1 MTEIYPDDGQLVNAT
16 PAPTRISGLPD
27 GDKATFLQ
35 LWQKW
40 QQHSNKNKLLSVY
53 YDGHRAFQDLG
64 ISIPPQMTRTKAAL
78 GWPQKVVTMLARRH
92 VFEGYS
98 LNGAPDAFEANE
110 ILSANNYDL
119 DLAQAI
125 TSAYKHSFSLL
136 TVTRG
141 DETIGEPPVVVQAR
155 DAEWSAAL
163 WDTRRRIIEAA
174 LTIDQT
180 DKYGQPSGAIMHT
193 PTAIW
198 RIDAKENGGGWKAEK
213 LGDTPNRIFV
223 EALCY
228 DPQLNRPL
236 GHSRITREVRYLTD
250 AAVRTMVRA
259 ETSAEFFSS
268 PQRYV
273 LGAERA
279 DFAGQDRWSAIM
291 ARVQVLEPNENGDI
305 PSVGQFSQMTMSPHL
320 EMYRQLAQN
329 LCAATNLPQSAIGV
343 FAENPASAEAMQ
355 AAEAALA
362 DEAEYQWRIFSA
374 PLRRTL
380 QNIIMVRDKLD
391 EPPAES
397 WKTSVKWTPARYS
410 SPSSAADFA
419 VKMVSAFPS
428 LQESQTLMR
437 RAGLTEDDLADIN
450 AENRKKNA
458 VSLLDRALAATNN
471 GNTVDENSEN
481 GENAANSSA
490 ANDNGGD
497 NADNANNSNGSNGS
511 NLGVN
516 NAPNTRSRVKRNIKL
531 SGGTKTPI
539 N

>member
-1 MTEIYPDDGQLVNAT
+1 MTEIYPDDGRLVNAT

-27 GDKATFLQ
+27 EDHATFLQ

-174 LTIDQT
+174 LTIDKT
-180 DKYGQPSGAIMHT
+180 DKYGRPTGSIMYT

-198 RIDAKENGGGWKAEK
+198 RIDARENGGGWQAEK

-250 AAVRTMVRA
+250 AAVRTMVRT

-355 AAEAALA
+355 AAEAGLA
-362 DEAEYQWRIFSA
+362 DEAEYQWRIFAA

-450 AENRKKNA
+450 AEIRKKNA

-471 GNTVDENSEN
+471 GDLADENNENTENSDATNNDEN
-481 GENAANSSA
+481 GGADNAANNAGS
-490 ANDNGGD
+490 NNGGG
-497 NADNANNSNGSNGS
+497 NLIANN
-511 NLGVN
+511 
-516 NAPNTRSRVKRNIKL
+516 PTNTRNRVKRNIKL
-531 SGGTKTPI
+531 PSGTKTPI

>member
-1 MTEIYPDDGQLVNAT
+1 MTEIYPDDGQLVTAT

-27 GDKATFLQ
+27 DDHATFLQ

-136 TVTRG
+136 TVTQG
-141 DETIGEPPVVVQAR
+141 DESIGEPPVVVQAR

-174 LTIDQT
+174 LTIDKT
-180 DKYGQPSGAIMHT
+180 NKYGQPTGAIMYT

-198 RIDAKENGGGWKAEK
+198 RIDARENGGGWQAEK

-329 LCAATNLPQSAIGV
+329 LCAATNIPQSAIGV

-362 DEAEYQWRIFSA
+362 DEAEYQWRIFAA

-450 AENRKKNA
+450 AEIRKKNT

-471 GNTVDENSEN
+471 ENVVDENDESTEN
-481 GENAANSSA
+481 GDAN
-490 ANDNGGD
+490 NGDENGG
-497 NADNANNSNGSNGS
+497 ADNATNNVGNNNGGG

-516 NAPNTRSRVKRNIKL
+516 NLANTRNKVKRNIKL
-531 SGGTKTPI
+531 PGGTKTPI

>member
-1 MTEIYPDDGQLVNAT
+1 MTEIYPDDGRLVNAT

-27 GDKATFLQ
+27 NDHATFLQ

-78 GWPQKVVTMLARRH
+78 GWPQKVVTMLSRRH

-98 LNGAPDAFEANE
+98 LNGAPDAFETNE
-110 ILSANNYDL
+110 ILSANNYNL

-174 LTIDQT
+174 LTIDKT
-180 DKYGQPSGAIMHT
+180 DKYGQPTGAIMHT
-193 PTAIW
+193 HTAIW
-198 RIDAKENGGGWKAEK
+198 RIDARENGGGWKAEK

-355 AAEAALA
+355 ASEAALA
-362 DEAEYQWRIFSA
+362 DEAEYQWRIFAA

-380 QNIIMVRDKLD
+380 QNIIMIRDKLD

-471 GNTVDENSEN
+471 ENVADEN
-481 GENAANSSA
+481 GENTENGDANN
-490 ANDNGGD
+490 NDENGG
-497 NADNANNSNGSNGS
+497 ADNATNNAGNNNGGG

-516 NAPNTRSRVKRNIKL
+516 NLTNTRNRVKRNIKL
-531 SGGTKTPI
+531 PGGTKTQI

>member
-27 GDKATFLQ
+27 DDRATFLQ

-136 TVTRG
+136 TVTQG

-174 LTIDQT
+174 LTIDKT
-180 DKYGQPSGAIMHT
+180 DKYGQPVGAIMYTH
-193 PTAIW
+193 TAIW
-198 RIDAKENGGGWKAEK
+198 RIDARENGGGWKAEK

-329 LCAATNLPQSAIGV
+329 LCAATNIPQSAIGV

-362 DEAEYQWRIFSA
+362 DEAEYQWRIFTA

-450 AENRKKNA
+450 AEIRKKNA

-471 GNTVDENSEN
+471 ENVDESVENTENSD
-481 GENAANSSA
+481 AANNDGDDNVNSA
-490 ANDNGGD
+490 GNNNGG
-497 NADNANNSNGSNGS
+497 NGNGNNLNANN
-511 NLGVN
+511 
-516 NAPNTRSRVKRNIKL
+516 PTNTRNRVKRNIKL
-531 SGGTKTPI
+531 PGGTKTPI

>member
-1 MTEIYPDDGQLVNAT
+1 MTEIYPDDGHLVSAT

-27 GDKATFLQ
+27 EDQTTFLR

-40 QQHSNKNKLLSVY
+40 QQHSAKNKLLSVY

-78 GWPQKVVTMLARRH
+78 GWPQKVVTMLSRRH

-174 LTIDQT
+174 LTIDKT
-180 DKYGQPSGAIMHT
+180 DKYGQPSGAIMYTH
-193 PTAIW
+193 TAIW
-198 RIDAKENGGGWKAEK
+198 RIDARENGGGWKAEK

-250 AAVRTMVRA
+250 AAVRTMVRT

-329 LCAATNLPQSAIGV
+329 LCAATNLPQSAIGI
-343 FAENPASAEAMQ
+343 FAENPSSAEAMQ
-355 AAEAALA
+355 ASEAALA
-362 DEAEYQWRIFSA
+362 DEAEYQWRIFAA

-391 EPPAES
+391 EPPQES

-450 AENRKKNA
+450 AEIRKKNA
-458 VSLLDRALAATNN
+458 VSLLDRALAAMNNENPAVENDENAENGDATNN
-471 GNTVDENSEN
+471 DENGDADN
-481 GENAANSSA
+481 TTNNAGSN
-490 ANDNGGD
+490 NGGSSL
-497 NADNANNSNGSNGS
+497 N
-511 NLGVN
+511 VN
-516 NAPNTRSRVKRNIKL
+516 NPTNTRNRVKRNIKL
-531 SGGTKTPI
+531 PGGTKTPI

>member
-1 MTEIYPDDGQLVNAT
+1 MTEIYPDDGRLVSAT

-27 GDKATFLQ
+27 EDRITFLR

-98 LNGAPDAFEANE
+98 LNGAPNAFEANE

-136 TVTRG
+136 TVTCG

-174 LTIDQT
+174 LTIDKT
-180 DKYGQPSGAIMHT
+180 NKLGQPAGAIMYTH
-193 PTAIW
+193 TAIW

-329 LCAATNLPQSAIGV
+329 LCAATNLPQSAIGI
-343 FAENPASAEAMQ
+343 FADNPSSAEAMQ
-355 AAEAALA
+355 ASEAALA
-362 DEAEYQWRIFSA
+362 DEAEYQWRIFTA

-471 GNTVDENSEN
+471 KSPADENAKNVDN
-481 GENAANSSA
+481 GDAANADGDNGDNTNNAAN
-490 ANDNGGD
+490 NNGG
-497 NADNANNSNGSNGS
+497 NGGNPGINNPSNTKN
-511 NLGVN
+511 
-516 NAPNTRSRVKRNIKL
+516 RVKRNIKL
-531 SGGTKTPI
+531 PGGTKTPI
-539 N
+539 S

>member
-1 MTEIYPDDGQLVNAT
+1 MTEIYPDDGQLVSAF
-16 PAPTRISGLPD
+16 PAPTRISGFPD
-27 GDKATFLQ
+27 EDRATFLQ

-40 QQHSNKNKLLSVY
+40 QQHSAKNKLLSVY
-53 YDGHRAFQDLG
+53 YDAHRAFQDLG

-110 ILSANNYDL
+110 ILSANNYNL

-136 TVTRG
+136 TVTQG
-141 DETIGEPPVVVQAR
+141 DESIGEPPVVVQAR

-174 LTIDQT
+174 LTIDKT
-180 DKYGQPSGAIMHT
+180 NKYGQPTGAIMYTH
-193 PTAIW
+193 TAIW
-198 RIDAKENGGGWKAEK
+198 RIDARENGGGWKAEK

-329 LCAATNLPQSAIGV
+329 LCAATNLPQSAIGI
-343 FAENPASAEAMQ
+343 FADNPASAEAMQ
-355 AAEAALA
+355 ASEAALA
-362 DEAEYQWRIFSA
+362 DEAEYQWRIFTA

-471 GNTVDENSEN
+471 EGPVDEN
-481 GENAANSSA
+481 GENAENSDATNSDGDDNVNSA
-490 ANDNGGD
+490 GNNNGG
-497 NADNANNSNGSNGS
+497 NGNGNNLNANN
-511 NLGVN
+511 
-516 NAPNTRSRVKRNIKL
+516 PTDTRNRVKRNIKL
-531 SGGTKTPI
+531 PGGTKTPI

>member
-1 MTEIYPDDGQLVNAT
+1 MTEIYPDDGRLVNAT

-27 GDKATFLQ
+27 DDHATFLQ

-78 GWPQKVVTMLARRH
+78 GWPQKVVTMLSRRH

-136 TVTRG
+136 TVTQG

-180 DKYGQPSGAIMHT
+180 DKYGQPAGAIMYTHA
-193 PTAIW
+193 AIW
-198 RIDAKENGGGWKAEK
+198 RIDARENGGGWKAEK

-355 AAEAALA
+355 ASEAALA

-450 AENRKKNA
+450 AEIRKKNA

-471 GNTVDENSEN
+471 GNVVDENDGNTEN
-481 GENAANSSA
+481 GDVNNS
-490 ANDNGGD
+490 DENGGAD
-497 NADNANNSNGSNGS
+497 NATNSAGNNNGGGNLNANNS
-511 NLGVN
+511 V
-516 NAPNTRSRVKRNIKL
+516 NTRNRVKRNIKL
-531 SGGTKTPI
+531 PGGTKTPI

>member
-1 MTEIYPDDGQLVNAT
+1 MTEIYPDDGRLVNAT

-27 GDKATFLQ
+27 EDKVTFLQ

-136 TVTRG
+136 TVTQG

-174 LTIDQT
+174 LTIDKT
-180 DKYGQPSGAIMHT
+180 DKYGQPTGAIMYTH
-193 PTAIW
+193 TAIW
-198 RIDAKENGGGWKAEK
+198 RIDARENGGGWKAEK

-329 LCAATNLPQSAIGV
+329 LCAATNLPQSAIGI
-343 FAENPASAEAMQ
+343 FADNPSSAEAMQ
-355 AAEAALA
+355 ASEAALA
-362 DEAEYQWRIFSA
+362 DEAEYQWRIFTS

-450 AENRKKNA
+450 AEIRKKNA

-471 GNTVDENSEN
+471 ENTAGENDENTEN
-481 GENAANSSA
+481 GDAANNDENGDAGNAANNA
-490 ANDNGGD
+490 GNNNGDG
-497 NADNANNSNGSNGS
+497 NLNINN
-511 NLGVN
+511 
-516 NAPNTRSRVKRNIKL
+516 PTNTRNRVKRNIKL
-531 SGGTKTPI
+531 PSGTKTPI

>member
-1 MTEIYPDDGQLVNAT
+1 MTEIYPDDGQLVSAT

-27 GDKATFLQ
+27 DDRVTFLQ

-136 TVTRG
+136 TVTQG

-174 LTIDQT
+174 LTIDKT
-180 DKYGQPSGAIMHT
+180 NKYGQPTGAIMYT
-193 PTAIW
+193 RTSIW
-198 RIDAKENGGGWKAEK
+198 RIDARENGGGWQAEK

-329 LCAATNLPQSAIGV
+329 LCAATNIPQSAIGV

-362 DEAEYQWRIFSA
+362 DEAEYQWRIFTA

-450 AENRKKNA
+450 AEIRKKNA

-471 GNTVDENSEN
+471 GNPADENDENTEN
-481 GENAANSSA
+481 GDMNN
-490 ANDNGGD
+490 NDDNGG
-497 NADNANNSNGSNGS
+497 ADNAASNVDNNNVGG
-511 NLGVN
+511 NLNTN
-516 NAPNTRSRVKRNIKL
+516 NPANTRNRVKRNIKL
-531 SGGTKTPI
+531 PGGTKTPI